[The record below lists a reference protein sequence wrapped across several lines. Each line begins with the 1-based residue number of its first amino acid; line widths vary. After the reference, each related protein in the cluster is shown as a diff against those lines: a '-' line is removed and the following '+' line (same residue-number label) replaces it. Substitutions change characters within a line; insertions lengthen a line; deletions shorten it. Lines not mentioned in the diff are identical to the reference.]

1 MQYKPFIKE
10 KTIMTNIKERKN
22 WIDWM
27 KAVGML
33 MIVWGHCFPD
43 GGVSEFLYAF
53 NVPLFFII
61 SGYLTRR
68 ETSMAVCWDKCLHN
82 LVIPY
87 FILSL
92 IKVAG
97 FILKHLDDGLWAWSL
112 FGVTFGFHSI
122 NGASGCGNLWF
133 VYALIVIKLIFQ
145 VFVRGNRSM
154 LAVCVLSLCGAV
166 AYNYFHV
173 EMAWGVADAMLALP
187 FFMLGNLGS
196 SVLKEPFNAFV
207 GNMRRTSTAARW
219 CMVAALAAAT
229 YIIGIYNGE
238 ASMFMGQYGN
248 SLAVFITGA
257 VTGSLA
263 ILILSVLLDK
273 VRLSVVS
280 VISAGSIVI
289 LEFHREFL
297 HPVMKLISKLAP
309 PTWQEVILTFA
320 LSLAATLAFVPI
332 IMILKRYFP
341 IVFGR
346 RAQNI
351 RL

>member
-1 MQYKPFIKE
+1 MG
-10 KTIMTNIKERKN
+10 NIKERKN

-27 KAVGML
+27 KATGML
-33 MIVWGHCFPD
+33 AIVWGHCFPD

-68 ETSMAVCWDKCLHN
+68 EQSMAVCWDKCLHN

-97 FILKHLDDGLWAWSL
+97 FVLKHLDDGLWAWSL

-122 NGASGCGNLWF
+122 NDASGCGNLWF
-133 VYALIVIKLIFQ
+133 VYALIVIKLIYQ
-145 VFVRGNRSM
+145 LFVRDGRGM
-154 LAVCVLSLCGAV
+154 FIVTLLAVCGALT
-166 AYNYFHV
+166 YNYFNV
-173 EMAWGVADAMLALP
+173 DMAWGVADAMLALP

-196 SVLKEPFNAFV
+196 SLCRGRFDDFMETLS
-207 GNMRRTSTAARW
+207 RTSVSLRW
-219 CMVAALAAAT
+219 LMAVIFFAAT
-229 YIIGIYNGE
+229 YVVGLYNGS
-238 ASMFMGQYGN
+238 ASMFMCRYGD
-248 SLAVFITGA
+248 SFCLFVLGAFTGCSA
-257 VTGSLA
+257 MLLVSH
-263 ILILSVLLDK
+263 LLDK

-280 VISAGSIVI
+280 VVSGGSIVI

-297 HPVMKLISKLAP
+297 HPVMKLIGKAD
-309 PTWQEVILTFA
+309 FA
-320 LSLAATLAFVPI
+320 LLWENILIFLLAVAATLVFVPVI
-332 IMILKRYFP
+332 LILKKYFP
-341 IVFGR
+341 VVLGR
-346 RAQNI
+346 RAGSI

>member
-1 MQYKPFIKE
+1 
-10 KTIMTNIKERKN
+10 MTNIKERKN

-27 KAVGML
+27 KAIGML

-43 GGVSEFLYAF
+43 GGTSEFLYAF

-61 SGYLTRR
+61 SGYLTHR
-68 ETSMAVCWDKCLHN
+68 EHSMALCWDKCLHN

-97 FILKHLDDGLWAWSL
+97 FILKHLDDGMWAWSL
-112 FGVTFGFHSI
+112 FGVTFGFYSI

-133 VYALIVIKLIFQ
+133 VYALIVIKLVYQ
-145 VFVRGNRSM
+145 MFVHGKKSM
-154 LAVCVLSLCGAV
+154 LAVSILSLCGAV
-166 AYNYFHV
+166 AYNHFGV
-173 EMAWGVADAMLALP
+173 EMAWGVTDAMLALP

-196 SVLKEPFNAFV
+196 SVLKTPFNSFIA
-207 GNMRRTSTAARW
+207 GMCRTSASARW
-219 CMVAALAAAT
+219 VMVTVLAAAT
-229 YIIGIYNGE
+229 YIIGQYNGE
-238 ASMFMGQYGN
+238 ASMFMGQYGE
-248 SLAVFITGA
+248 SLALFIPGA
-257 VTGSLA
+257 VAGSLA

-273 VRLSVVS
+273 VKLSVVS

-297 HPVMKLISKLAP
+297 HPVMKLINNLTP
-309 PTWQEVILTFA
+309 PVWQEVLLTF
-320 LSLAATLAFVPI
+320 LISLAATLAFVPI

>member
-1 MQYKPFIKE
+1 MANIKL
-10 KTIMTNIKERKN
+10 KHTTMTNIKVRKN

-27 KAVGML
+27 KAIGML
-33 MIVWGHCFPD
+33 VIVWGHCFPD
-43 GGVSEFLYAF
+43 GGMSEFLYAF

-68 ETSMAVCWDKCLHN
+68 EQSFGTFWDKCLHN

-112 FGVTFGFHSI
+112 FGVTFGFHSF

-133 VYALIVIKLIFQ
+133 VYALIVMKIIFQ
-145 VFVRGNRSM
+145 LFVRGSGSM
-154 LAVCVLSLCGAV
+154 LVVCVLSLCGAIT
-166 AYNYFHV
+166 YNYFGV
-173 EMAWGVADAMLALP
+173 ELAWGVADAMLAMP
-187 FFMLGNLGS
+187 FFLLGYLGS
-196 SVLKEPFNAFV
+196 SVFKARFDSFV
-207 GNMRRTSTAARW
+207 RNMSNVSAPLRW
-219 CMVAALAAAT
+219 CMAAMLMAYT
-229 YIIGIYNGE
+229 YIVGLYNGE

-248 SLAVFITGA
+248 NLPLFVSGA
-257 VTGSLA
+257 ITGSLA
-263 ILILSVLLDK
+263 ILVVSNLLDRVK
-273 VRLSVVS
+273 LSVVP

-297 HPVMKLISKLAP
+297 HPMMKLINKLGP
-309 PTWQEVILTFA
+309 STWQEVMLTFL

-351 RL
+351 KL

>member
-1 MQYKPFIKE
+1 
-10 KTIMTNIKERKN
+10 
-22 WIDWM
+22 
-27 KAVGML
+27 
-33 MIVWGHCFPD
+33 
-43 GGVSEFLYAF
+43 
-53 NVPLFFII
+53 
-61 SGYLTRR
+61 
-68 ETSMAVCWDKCLHN
+68 MALCWDKCLHN

-97 FILKHLDDGLWAWSL
+97 FILKHLDDGMWAWSL

-133 VYALIVIKLIFQ
+133 VYALIVIKLVYQ
-145 VFVRGNRSM
+145 MFVHGKKSM
-154 LAVCVLSLCGAV
+154 LAVSILSLCGAV
-166 AYNYFHV
+166 AYNHFGV
-173 EMAWGVADAMLALP
+173 EMAWGVTDAMLALP

-196 SVLKEPFNAFV
+196 SVLKTPFNSFIA
-207 GNMRRTSTAARW
+207 GMCRTSASARW
-219 CMVAALAAAT
+219 VMVTVLAAAT
-229 YIIGIYNGE
+229 YIIGQYNGE
-238 ASMFMGQYGN
+238 ASMFMGQYGE
-248 SLAVFITGA
+248 SLALFIPGA
-257 VTGSLA
+257 VAGSLA

-273 VRLSVVS
+273 VKLSVVS

-297 HPVMKLISKLAP
+297 HPVMKLINNLTP
-309 PTWQEVILTFA
+309 PVWQEVLLTFL

>member
-1 MQYKPFIKE
+1 
-10 KTIMTNIKERKN
+10 MTNIKERKN

-27 KAVGML
+27 KAIGML

-43 GGVSEFLYAF
+43 GGTSEFLYAF

-61 SGYLTRR
+61 SGYLTHR
-68 ETSMAVCWDKCLHN
+68 EHSMALCWDKCLHN

-97 FILKHLDDGLWAWSL
+97 FILKHLDDGMWAWSL
-112 FGVTFGFHSI
+112 FGVTFGFYSI

-133 VYALIVIKLIFQ
+133 VYALIVIKLVYQ
-145 VFVRGNRSM
+145 MFVHGKKSM
-154 LAVCVLSLCGAV
+154 LAVSILSLCGAV
-166 AYNYFHV
+166 AYNHFGV
-173 EMAWGVADAMLALP
+173 EMAWGVTDAMLALP

-196 SVLKEPFNAFV
+196 SVLKTPFNSFIA
-207 GNMRRTSTAARW
+207 GMCRTSASARW
-219 CMVAALAAAT
+219 VMVTVLAAAT
-229 YIIGIYNGE
+229 YIIGQYNGE
-238 ASMFMGQYGN
+238 ASMFMGQYGE
-248 SLAVFITGA
+248 SLALFIPGA
-257 VTGSLA
+257 VAGSLA

-273 VRLSVVS
+273 VKLSVVS

-297 HPVMKLISKLAP
+297 HPVMKLINNLTP
-309 PTWQEVILTFA
+309 PVWQEVLLTFL

>member
-1 MQYKPFIKE
+1 
-10 KTIMTNIKERKN
+10 MTNIKERKN

-27 KAVGML
+27 KAIGML

-43 GGVSEFLYAF
+43 GGTSEFLYAF

-61 SGYLTRR
+61 SGYLTHR
-68 ETSMAVCWDKCLHN
+68 EHSMALCWDKCLHN

-97 FILKHLDDGLWAWSL
+97 FILKHLDDGMWAWSL

-133 VYALIVIKLIFQ
+133 FYALIVIKLVYQ
-145 VFVRGNRSM
+145 MFVHGKKSM
-154 LAVCVLSLCGAV
+154 LAVSILSLCGAV
-166 AYNYFHV
+166 AYNHFGV
-173 EMAWGVADAMLALP
+173 EMAWGVTDAMLALP

-196 SVLKEPFNAFV
+196 SVLKTPFNSFIA
-207 GNMRRTSTAARW
+207 GMCRTSASARW
-219 CMVAALAAAT
+219 VMVTVLAAAT
-229 YIIGIYNGE
+229 YIIGQYNGE
-238 ASMFMGQYGN
+238 ASMFMGQYGE
-248 SLAVFITGA
+248 SLALFIPGA
-257 VTGSLA
+257 VAGSLA

-273 VRLSVVS
+273 VKLSVVS

-297 HPVMKLISKLAP
+297 HPVMKLINNLTP
-309 PTWQEVILTFA
+309 PVWQEVLLTFL

>member
-1 MQYKPFIKE
+1 
-10 KTIMTNIKERKN
+10 MTNIKERKN

-27 KAVGML
+27 KAIGML

-43 GGVSEFLYAF
+43 GGTSEFLYAF

-68 ETSMAVCWDKCLHN
+68 EHSMALCWDKCLHN

-97 FILKHLDDGLWAWSL
+97 FILKHLDDGMWAWSL

-133 VYALIVIKLIFQ
+133 VYALIVIKLVYQ
-145 VFVRGNRSM
+145 MFVHGKKSM
-154 LAVCVLSLCGAV
+154 LAVSILSLCGAV
-166 AYNYFHV
+166 AYNHFGV
-173 EMAWGVADAMLALP
+173 EMAWGVTDAMLALP

-196 SVLKEPFNAFV
+196 SVLKTPFNSFIA
-207 GNMRRTSTAARW
+207 GMCRTSASARW
-219 CMVAALAAAT
+219 VMAAVLAAAT
-229 YIIGIYNGE
+229 YIIGQYNGE
-238 ASMFMGQYGN
+238 ASMFMGQYGE
-248 SLAVFITGA
+248 SLALFIPGA
-257 VTGSLA
+257 VAGSLA

-273 VRLSVVS
+273 VKLSVVS

-297 HPVMKLISKLAP
+297 HPVMKLINNLTPPCLAGSTSHVP
-309 PTWQEVILTFA
+309 
-320 LSLAATLAFVPI
+320 SLAGSHACFHTHNNDI
-332 IMILKRYFP
+332 ETIFP
-341 IVFGR
+341 HCL
-346 RAQNI
+346 RAEGAKH
-351 RL
+351 

>member
-1 MQYKPFIKE
+1 MAN
-10 KTIMTNIKERKN
+10 TKERKN

-33 MIVWGHCFPD
+33 TIVWGHCFPE

-68 ETSMAVCWDKCLHN
+68 EQSMGICWNKCLHN

-97 FILKHLDDGLWAWSL
+97 FILKHLNDGLWAWSL

-145 VFVRGNRSM
+145 FFVRGNRSM
-154 LAVCVLSLCGAV
+154 FVVAFLAVCGVL
-166 AYNYFHV
+166 AYDYSGI
-173 EMAWGVADAMLALP
+173 ELAWGVTDALLALP
-187 FFMLGNLGS
+187 FFMLGHLGS
-196 SVLKEPFNAFV
+196 SVFRNRFNGLMDMLSHSSV
-207 GNMRRTSTAARW
+207 PLRW
-219 CMVAALAAAT
+219 FMVAVFVAAT
-229 YIIGIYNGE
+229 YVIGLYNGS
-238 ASMFMGQYGN
+238 ASMFMCRFGN
-248 SLAVFITGA
+248 NFGLFVIGAFTGC
-257 VTGSLA
+257 SA
-263 ILILSVLLDK
+263 ILVMSNILDK
-273 VRLSVVS
+273 VRFSVVS
-280 VISAGSIVI
+280 VISGGSMVI

-297 HPVMKLISKLAP
+297 HPMMKLTNRLTPPVLWENILMFILA
-309 PTWQEVILTFA
+309 V
-320 LSLAATLAFVPI
+320 AATLAFVPI
-332 IMILKRYFP
+332 ILILKKYFP
-341 IVFGR
+341 VVLGR
-346 RAQNI
+346 RAESI
-351 RL
+351 KL

>member
-1 MQYKPFIKE
+1 
-10 KTIMTNIKERKN
+10 MTNIKERKN

-27 KAVGML
+27 KAIGML

-43 GGVSEFLYAF
+43 GGTSEFLYAF

-68 ETSMAVCWDKCLHN
+68 EHSMALCWDKCLHN

-97 FILKHLDDGLWAWSL
+97 FILKHLDDGMWAWSL

-133 VYALIVIKLIFQ
+133 VYALIVIKLVYQ
-145 VFVRGNRSM
+145 MFVHGKKSM
-154 LAVCVLSLCGAV
+154 LAVSILSLCGAV
-166 AYNYFHV
+166 AYNHFGV
-173 EMAWGVADAMLALP
+173 EMAWGVTDAMLALP

-196 SVLKEPFNAFV
+196 SVLKTPFNSFIA
-207 GNMRRTSTAARW
+207 GMCRTSASARW
-219 CMVAALAAAT
+219 VMAAVLAAAT
-229 YIIGIYNGE
+229 YIIGQYNGE
-238 ASMFMGQYGN
+238 ASMFMGQYGE
-248 SLAVFITGA
+248 SLALFIPGA
-257 VTGSLA
+257 VAGSLA

-273 VRLSVVS
+273 VKLSVVS

-297 HPVMKLISKLAP
+297 HPVMKLINNLTP
-309 PTWQEVILTFA
+309 PVWQEVLLTFL
-320 LSLAATLAFVPI
+320 LSLAATLAFIPI

>member
-1 MQYKPFIKE
+1 
-10 KTIMTNIKERKN
+10 MTNIKERKN

-27 KAVGML
+27 KAIGML

-43 GGVSEFLYAF
+43 GGTSEFLYAF

-61 SGYLTRR
+61 SGYLTHR
-68 ETSMAVCWDKCLHN
+68 EHSMALCWDKCLHN

-97 FILKHLDDGLWAWSL
+97 FILKHLDDGMWAWSL

-133 VYALIVIKLIFQ
+133 VYALIVIKLVYQ
-145 VFVRGNRSM
+145 MFVHGKKSM
-154 LAVCVLSLCGAV
+154 FAVSILSLCGAV
-166 AYNYFHV
+166 AYNYFGV
-173 EMAWGVADAMLALP
+173 EMAWGVTDAMLALP

-196 SVLKEPFNAFV
+196 SVLKTPFNSFIA
-207 GNMRRTSTAARW
+207 GMCRTSASARW
-219 CMVAALAAAT
+219 VMVTVLAAAT
-229 YIIGIYNGE
+229 YIIGQYNGE
-238 ASMFMGQYGN
+238 ASMFMGQYGE
-248 SLAVFITGA
+248 SLALFIPGA
-257 VTGSLA
+257 VAGSLA

-273 VRLSVVS
+273 VKLSVVS

-297 HPVMKLISKLAP
+297 HPVMKLINNLTP
-309 PTWQEVILTFA
+309 PVWQEVLLTFL

>member
-1 MQYKPFIKE
+1 
-10 KTIMTNIKERKN
+10 
-22 WIDWM
+22 M
-27 KAVGML
+27 KATGMF

-61 SGYLTRR
+61 SGYLTKR
-68 ETSMAVCWDKCLHN
+68 EPSMSVCWDKCLHN

-145 VFVRGNRSM
+145 LFARGRSSM
-154 LAVCVLSLCGAV
+154 LILCILSLGGAV
-166 AYNYFHV
+166 TYNLCGV

-187 FFMLGNLGS
+187 FFMLGHLFS
-196 SVLKEPFNAFV
+196 SFLNAPFGAFMS
-207 GNMRRTSTAARW
+207 GMKRTSVPLRW
-219 CMVAALAAAT
+219 LAVAVLVVVT
-229 YIIGIYNGE
+229 YIIGLYNGE

-248 SLAVFITGA
+248 NLALFVAGA
-257 VTGSLA
+257 IAGSLA
-263 ILILSVLLDK
+263 MLVVANLLDG
-273 VRLSVVS
+273 VRLSVVQ

-297 HPVMKLISKLAP
+297 HPVMKLINKLTPPYMAGSAP
-309 PTWQEVILTFA
+309 Y
-320 LSLAATLAFVPI
+320 VPSVAGSHACLRAYNNDTETI
-332 IMILKRYFP
+332 FP
-341 IVFGR
+341 DCF
-346 RAQNI
+346 RAEGAKH
-351 RL
+351 

>member
-1 MQYKPFIKE
+1 
-10 KTIMTNIKERKN
+10 MTNIKERKN

-27 KAVGML
+27 KAIGML

-43 GGVSEFLYAF
+43 GGTSEFLYAF

-68 ETSMAVCWDKCLHN
+68 EQSMALCWDKCLHN

-97 FILKHLDDGLWAWSL
+97 FILKHLDDGMWAWSL

-133 VYALIVIKLIFQ
+133 VYALIVIKLVYQ
-145 VFVRGNRSM
+145 MFVHGKKSM
-154 LAVCVLSLCGAV
+154 LAVSILSLCGAV
-166 AYNYFHV
+166 AYNYFGV
-173 EMAWGVADAMLALP
+173 EMAWGVTDAMLALP

-196 SVLKEPFNAFV
+196 SVLKTPFNSFIA
-207 GNMRRTSTAARW
+207 GMCRTSASARW
-219 CMVAALAAAT
+219 VMVTVLAAAT
-229 YIIGIYNGE
+229 YIIGQYNGE
-238 ASMFMGQYGN
+238 ASMFMGQYGE
-248 SLAVFITGA
+248 SLALFIPGA
-257 VTGSLA
+257 VAGSLA
-263 ILILSVLLDK
+263 ILILSVLIDK
-273 VRLSVVS
+273 VKLSVVS

-297 HPVMKLISKLAP
+297 HPVMKLINNLTP
-309 PTWQEVILTFA
+309 PVWQEVLLTFL
-320 LSLAATLAFVPI
+320 LSLAATLAFIPI

>member
-122 NGASGCGNLWF
+122 NVVCLCPHCHKAYIPGLCTREQEHACR
-133 VYALIVIKLIFQ
+133 VRTVALRCRCLQLF
-145 VFVRGNRSM
+145 S
-154 LAVCVLSLCGAV
+154 C
-166 AYNYFHV
+166 
-173 EMAWGVADAMLALP
+173 
-187 FFMLGNLGS
+187 
-196 SVLKEPFNAFV
+196 
-207 GNMRRTSTAARW
+207 
-219 CMVAALAAAT
+219 
-229 YIIGIYNGE
+229 
-238 ASMFMGQYGN
+238 
-248 SLAVFITGA
+248 
-257 VTGSLA
+257 
-263 ILILSVLLDK
+263 
-273 VRLSVVS
+273 
-280 VISAGSIVI
+280 
-289 LEFHREFL
+289 
-297 HPVMKLISKLAP
+297 
-309 PTWQEVILTFA
+309 
-320 LSLAATLAFVPI
+320 
-332 IMILKRYFP
+332 
-341 IVFGR
+341 
-346 RAQNI
+346 
-351 RL
+351 

>member
-1 MQYKPFIKE
+1 
-10 KTIMTNIKERKN
+10 
-22 WIDWM
+22 
-27 KAVGML
+27 
-33 MIVWGHCFPD
+33 
-43 GGVSEFLYAF
+43 
-53 NVPLFFII
+53 
-61 SGYLTRR
+61 
-68 ETSMAVCWDKCLHN
+68 
-82 LVIPY
+82 
-87 FILSL
+87 
-92 IKVAG
+92 
-97 FILKHLDDGLWAWSL
+97 
-112 FGVTFGFHSI
+112 
-122 NGASGCGNLWF
+122 
-133 VYALIVIKLIFQ
+133 
-145 VFVRGNRSM
+145 
-154 LAVCVLSLCGAV
+154 
-166 AYNYFHV
+166 
-173 EMAWGVADAMLALP
+173 
-187 FFMLGNLGS
+187 
-196 SVLKEPFNAFV
+196 
-207 GNMRRTSTAARW
+207 
-219 CMVAALAAAT
+219 
-229 YIIGIYNGE
+229 
-238 ASMFMGQYGN
+238 MFMGQYGN